1 MNRRTQRGGW
11 GLMAVLVVLGVI
23 VALGGMLMSSMVR
36 QRREMRYRLEVQQA
50 RWLAASVVRMTSG
63 EVEESSRATW
73 KPSLAVNSPIAE
85 LRARIEVDRSNANLG
100 ERRVVV
106 ETSENGKSRIVYSEL
121 LVGPS
126 K

>member
-11 GLMAVLVVLGVI
+11 GLMAVLVVLGVV
-23 VALGGMLMSSMVR
+23 VALGGILMSSMVR

-63 EVEESSRATW
+63 EAEESSSATW
-73 KPSLAVNSPIAE
+73 KPSLAANSPIAE
-85 LRARIEVDRSNANLG
+85 LRARIEVDRSNANLD